1 MREEIGLLKD
11 GLNDLRRELKDLKE
25 SSSRAQQE
33 EACLYVRLQNYLP
46 KHINKAVLETLL
58 QSSIKSY
65 IIISKSSPTV
75 CKVRIASQH
84 LHTALNAGLTIEG
97 TTIRPWLPK
106 SLSLKLP
113 MCGTTP
119 TLAKSSTYGTLRI
132 TTWNARGLRSGEP
145 YLCHLAN
152 TMSDVIV
159 ATEHWL
165 WPFEAH
171 RLAKVNK
178 EFHAET
184 VTDSRLT
191 ESSSLNHGCGGVGIL
206 WKKSHD
212 AVPISGIQ
220 SDRICGIRIQLSST
234 PLQCLTILG
243 VYLPCA
249 DQGMQVYC
257 DHLVELERLVTEAQQ
272 YGLVMV
278 LGDFN
283 AHLGHL
289 GGSRGSGSAPNPQGL
304 IVKEWADR
312 CHLYAVSMSAL
323 ATGPVYT
330 YFSGDK
336 KTVVDYI
343 FADAETAQHLKSCC
357 VHDMHGLNTSDH
369 LPVTAV
375 LSLQATQSTEKTNT
389 QSPINWEQSPI
400 NWEKAI
406 SIGGL
411 KLYQDRLGEV
421 TSNCIGREY
430 PCIDELDAEIEQ
442 VSQSIIKAAE
452 MLPRYKPPRG
462 RKKWYSDA
470 TLSRLSKEKK
480 EAWDTWKAEGR
491 PASGPVHEQ
500 KIRTREE
507 VRKRIRVCEAN
518 EERSRLIR
526 NLKQEIKQPPPYWWE
541 DQSGQ

>member
-1 MREEIGLLKD
+1 MQTK
-11 GLNDLRRELKDLKE
+11 
-25 SSSRAQQE
+25 
-33 EACLYVRLQNYLP
+33 ACKYN
-46 KHINKAVLETLL
+46 
-58 QSSIKSY
+58 
-65 IIISKSSPTV
+65 
-75 CKVRIASQH
+75 
-84 LHTALNAGLTIEG
+84 
-97 TTIRPWLPK
+97 
-106 SLSLKLP
+106 
-113 MCGTTP
+113 
-119 TLAKSSTYGTLRI
+119 
-132 TTWNARGLRSGEP
+132 
-145 YLCHLAN
+145 
-152 TMSDVIV
+152 
-159 ATEHWL
+159 
-165 WPFEAH
+165 
-171 RLAKVNK
+171 
-178 EFHAET
+178 
-184 VTDSRLT
+184 
-191 ESSSLNHGCGGVGIL
+191 
-206 WKKSHD
+206 
-212 AVPISGIQ
+212 
-220 SDRICGIRIQLSST
+220 
-234 PLQCLTILG
+234 
-243 VYLPCA
+243 
-249 DQGMQVYC
+249 C
-257 DHLVELERLVTEAQQ
+257 DHLVELEQLVTEAQQ

-289 GGSRGSGSAPNPQGL
+289 GGSLGSGSAPNPQGL

-389 QSPINWEQSPI
+389 QSPINWE
-400 NWEKAI
+400 KAI

-411 KLYQDRLGEV
+411 KLYQDRLEEV

-480 EAWDTWKAEGR
+480 EAWDMWKAEGR

-507 VRKRIRVCEAN
+507 VWK
-518 EERSRLIR
+518 SM
-526 NLKQEIKQPPPYWWE
+526 
-541 DQSGQ
+541 